1 MSANGGRTFDQVY
14 LVSGFSDIQRGLDAG
29 NARAHHQNI
38 RVDFF
43 DTGKEFVMVV
53 DAADSR
59 GHQMHGLARGFF
71 GVGHNPGAVFA
82 DAGHL
87 KQERV
92 EPRTQAC
99 ILKSFFMQSWR
110 TGRHNDA
117 VQSVFTDVFDDHVLA
132 GIGTHEF
139 VVPGHGHI
147 VQLGSKFGHTGGI
160 DFWVNVGAAVA
171 DINTDFI
178 SHCPDSLR
186 LCLVHG
192 QLSDTSYSSMSV
204 PEVNLSIN
212 PYGYNLYGDYL

>member
-1 MSANGGRTFDQVY
+1 MLGSWATATILGVEMHAAQSRVGKGLVELGHVSANGGRTFDQLY

-110 TGRHNDA
+110 TGRHKRRG
-117 VQSVFTDVFDDHVLA
+117 SVR
-132 GIGTHEF
+132 I
-139 VVPGHGHI
+139 HG
-147 VQLGSKFGHTGGI
+147 
-160 DFWVNVGAAVA
+160 
-171 DINTDFI
+171 
-178 SHCPDSLR
+178 
-186 LCLVHG
+186 CL
-192 QLSDTSYSSMSV
+192 
-204 PEVNLSIN
+204 
-212 PYGYNLYGDYL
+212 